1 MPPVIEVEQLHK
13 GYGEVVAVDDVSFS
27 VDEGEIF
34 GIIGPNGAGK
44 TTTIECVIGLRTPDR
59 GRISVLG
66 MDPIR
71 DRTALTERIGVQLQE
86 AALAD
91 RIRVWEALDLFSS
104 FYARTVPWQPL
115 LQQWGLADHRS
126 AMFGTLSGGQRQR
139 LFIALALVNDPD
151 VVILDEL
158 TSGLDPQARRA
169 TWDLVQAIREQGKTV
184 LVITHFMDEAQFL
197 CDRVAIVDHGSVIAL
212 DTPGR
217 ARPHVRHGEQSH
229 VRRDRRRRLVSAA
242 GTPPGRRGRAA
253 GRPSERSEPHSK
265 SDGLRDGLREHRR
278 TAVGGGGM
286 AGIESC
292 SVQQPEHP
300 AGRSGG
306 CLSPADRPR
315 DPGLIRQD

>member
-1 MPPVIEVEQLHK
+1 MAPVIEVERLHK
-13 GYGEVVAVDDVSFS
+13 RYGDVVAVDEVSFS

-34 GIIGPNGAGK
+34 GVIGPNGAGK

-71 DRTALTERIGVQLQE
+71 DRTALTARIGVQLQE
-86 AALAD
+86 AALAE

-139 LFIALALVNDPD
+139 LFIALALVNDPE

-169 TWDLVQAIREQGKTV
+169 TWELVQAIREQGKTV

-212 DTPGR
+212 DTPAELVRTFDTESRVMFDVTAVADWSALRALPQVAAVMQHGRRLTVSGSTEGLLAAVVAWLESNRVPFSNLSTQQADLEDVFLRLTGR
-217 ARPHVRHGEQSH
+217 AI
-229 VRRDRRRRLVSAA
+229 RD
-242 GTPPGRRGRAA
+242 
-253 GRPSERSEPHSK
+253 
-265 SDGLRDGLREHRR
+265 
-278 TAVGGGGM
+278 
-286 AGIESC
+286 
-292 SVQQPEHP
+292 
-300 AGRSGG
+300 
-306 CLSPADRPR
+306 
-315 DPGLIRQD
+315 

>member
-1 MPPVIEVEQLHK
+1 MPPVIEVEHLHK
-13 GYGEVVAVDDVSFS
+13 SYGDVVAVDEVSFS

-44 TTTIECVIGLRTPDR
+44 TTAVECVIGLRTPDR

-86 AALAD
+86 AALAE

-139 LFIALALVNDPD
+139 LFIALALVNDPE

-212 DTPGR
+212 DTPAQLVRTFDTESRVMFDVTADADWSALR
-217 ARPHVRHGEQSH
+217 ALPQV
-229 VRRDRRRRLVSAA
+229 AA
-242 GTPPGRRGRAA
+242 VVQQG
-253 GRPSERSEPHSK
+253 PSERSEPHSK
-265 SDGLRDGLREHRR
+265 SDGLREHRR
-278 TAVGGGGM
+278 TAVGGGGV

-292 SVQQPEHP
+292 SVRQPEHP
-300 AGRSGG
+300 TSRSGG
-306 CLSPADRPR
+306 RLSPADRPR
-315 DPGLIRQD
+315 DPGLIRWP

>member
-13 GYGEVVAVDDVSFS
+13 RYGDVVAVDEVSFS

-66 MDPIR
+66 MEPIR

-86 AALAD
+86 AALAE

-139 LFIALALVNDPD
+139 LFIALALVNDPE

-169 TWDLVQAIREQGKTV
+169 TWDLVRTIREQGKTV

-197 CDRVAIVDHGSVIAL
+197 CDRVAIVDHGRVIAL
-212 DTPGR
+212 DTPAQLVRTFDTESKVMFDVTADADWSALQALPQVAAVVQQGGRVSGANVTRRVTVSGTTDGLLSAVVAWLESNRVPFGNLSIQQADLEDIFLRLTGR
-217 ARPHVRHGEQSH
+217 AI
-229 VRRDRRRRLVSAA
+229 RD
-242 GTPPGRRGRAA
+242 
-253 GRPSERSEPHSK
+253 
-265 SDGLRDGLREHRR
+265 
-278 TAVGGGGM
+278 
-286 AGIESC
+286 
-292 SVQQPEHP
+292 
-300 AGRSGG
+300 
-306 CLSPADRPR
+306 
-315 DPGLIRQD
+315 

>member
-1 MPPVIEVEQLHK
+1 MPPVIEVERLHK
-13 GYGEVVAVDDVSFS
+13 RYGEVVAVDDVSFS

-139 LFIALALVNDPD
+139 LFIALALVNEPE

-197 CDRVAIVDHGSVIAL
+197 CDRVAIVDEGSVIAL
-212 DTPGR
+212 DTPAELVRTFDTESRVMFDVTADADWSALRSLPQVAAVMQEGRRMTVSGSTEGLLAAVVAWLESNRVPFSNLSTRQADLEDVFLRLTGR
-217 ARPHVRHGEQSH
+217 AI
-229 VRRDRRRRLVSAA
+229 RD
-242 GTPPGRRGRAA
+242 
-253 GRPSERSEPHSK
+253 
-265 SDGLRDGLREHRR
+265 
-278 TAVGGGGM
+278 
-286 AGIESC
+286 
-292 SVQQPEHP
+292 
-300 AGRSGG
+300 
-306 CLSPADRPR
+306 
-315 DPGLIRQD
+315 

>member
-1 MPPVIEVEQLHK
+1 MPPVIEVERLHK
-13 GYGEVVAVDDVSFS
+13 RYGEVVAVDEVSFS

-71 DRTALTERIGVQLQE
+71 DRTELTERIGVQLQE
-86 AALAD
+86 AALAE

-104 FYARTVPWQPL
+104 FYARTVPWEPL
-115 LQQWGLADHRS
+115 LHQWGLADHRS

-139 LFIALALVNDPD
+139 LFIALALVNDPE

-197 CDRVAIVDHGSVIAL
+197 CDRVAIVDHGRIIAL
-212 DTPGR
+212 DTPAQLVRTFDEESRVVFDVSADADWSALRALPQVAAVVQQGRRVSGANLTRRVTVSGSPDGLLAAVVSWLESNRIPFRDLSTQQADLEDVFLRLTGR
-217 ARPHVRHGEQSH
+217 AI
-229 VRRDRRRRLVSAA
+229 RD
-242 GTPPGRRGRAA
+242 
-253 GRPSERSEPHSK
+253 
-265 SDGLRDGLREHRR
+265 
-278 TAVGGGGM
+278 
-286 AGIESC
+286 
-292 SVQQPEHP
+292 
-300 AGRSGG
+300 
-306 CLSPADRPR
+306 
-315 DPGLIRQD
+315 